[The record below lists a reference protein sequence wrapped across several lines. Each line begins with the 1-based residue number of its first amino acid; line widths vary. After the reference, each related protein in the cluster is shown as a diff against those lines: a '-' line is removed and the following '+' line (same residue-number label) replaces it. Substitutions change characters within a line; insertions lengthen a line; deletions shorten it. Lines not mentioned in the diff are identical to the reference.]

1 MAQAETRRLAAI
13 MFTDIVGF
21 SRQMGASEA
30 RTLRLLEVHN
40 HVIHQA
46 VTEYQGHVIKTVG
59 DAFLVDFPSVVHAV
73 QCAQQIQARFGA
85 HNAEKEASEQ
95 IHIRV
100 GIHSGD
106 IVQRDGD
113 VFGDGVNVASRLQ
126 ALAEPDTI
134 CFSQVV
140 YQEVEKKLSLG
151 TVVSLGRL
159 KLKTIAQRQPVYALL
174 PEKPKGFR
182 QTLRVQRLKLKQW
195 RRTVQVAV
203 VVPMLGLVSAGTLL
217 VRNLDFPA
225 PSGLP
230 LPDKPSIA
238 VLPFVNMSEDP
249 KQEYFSNGLT
259 EDLKPP
265 FPRSLTAHLKSYV
278 YVVGGGWYFVRWT
291 QEANAQAQHM
301 WEKATELD
309 PQFALAHILLGW
321 TYFVEWGW
329 QWSQDPQTLERAL
342 TLARRAIA
350 LDDAS
355 PLAHQLLAGIYLFEK
370 QHEQAILEAER
381 AIALDPKDA
390 HSHEM
395 LADILTF
402 AGRPE
407 EASGV
412 LEKALRLNPTFPAF
426 LLADL
431 GLAYQ
436 LTGRYEEALAALK
449 KALPLNPNLLPTH
462 EILAVTYGELGREE
476 EARAELAEVLRLSPS
491 ISLEVL
497 RQRLPFKDPAVL
509 ERWIAALGKAG
520 LK

>member
-1 MAQAETRRLAAI
+1 M
-13 MFTDIVGF
+13 
-21 SRQMGASEA
+21 
-30 RTLRLLEVHN
+30 
-40 HVIHQA
+40 
-46 VTEYQGHVIKTVG
+46 
-59 DAFLVDFPSVVHAV
+59 
-73 QCAQQIQARFGA
+73 
-85 HNAEKEASEQ
+85 
-95 IHIRV
+95 
-100 GIHSGD
+100 
-106 IVQRDGD
+106 
-113 VFGDGVNVASRLQ
+113 NVASQLQ

-151 TVVSLGRL
+151 TVVSPGRA
-159 KLKTIAQRQPVYALL
+159 KLKNIAQRRPVYALL
-174 PEKPKGFR
+174 PEKLKGFR

-203 VVPMLGLVSAGTLL
+203 VVVPMLGLLSAGTLL
-217 VRNLDFPA
+217 ARNLDFPA

-238 VLPFVNMSEDP
+238 VLLSVNMSEDP
-249 KQEYFSNGLT
+249 KQEYFSNSLT

-265 FPRSLTAHLKSYV
+265 FQRSLTAHLKSYA

-342 TLARRAIA
+342 TLAQRAIA

-355 PLAHQLLAGIYLFEK
+355 PLAHQLLAGVYLFKK
-370 QHEQAILEAER
+370 QHEQAPVEAER

-390 HSHEM
+390 HSYEM

-407 EASGV
+407 EAIGV
-412 LEKALRLNPTFPAF
+412 LERALRLNPTFPAF

-436 LTGRYEEALAALK
+436 LTGRHDEALAALK
-449 KALPLNPNLLPTH
+449 KALLLNANLLPTH

-509 ERWIAALGKAG
+509 ERWLAALHKAG

>member
-1 MAQAETRRLAAI
+1 LPYSPRR
-13 MFTDIVGF
+13 
-21 SRQMGASEA
+21 
-30 RTLRLLEVHN
+30 
-40 HVIHQA
+40 
-46 VTEYQGHVIKTVG
+46 
-59 DAFLVDFPSVVHAV
+59 
-73 QCAQQIQARFGA
+73 
-85 HNAEKEASEQ
+85 
-95 IHIRV
+95 
-100 GIHSGD
+100 
-106 IVQRDGD
+106 
-113 VFGDGVNVASRLQ
+113 FGDGVNVASGLQ

-140 YQEVEKKLSLG
+140 SQEVEKKLSLG
-151 TVVSLGRL
+151 TVVSPGRP
-159 KLKTIAQRQPVYALL
+159 KLKNSAQRRPVYALPL
-174 PEKPKGFR
+174 EKSKGFR
-182 QTLRVQRLKLKQW
+182 QTLRVERLKLKQW

-203 VVPMLGLVSAGTLL
+203 LMLGLVSAGTLL

-230 LPDKPSIA
+230 SPDKPSIA
-238 VLPFVNMSEDP
+238 VLLFVNMSEDP

-301 WEKATELD
+301 WERATELD

-350 LDDAS
+350 LEDAS
-355 PLAHQLLAGIYLFEK
+355 PLAHQLLAGVYLFKK
-370 QHEQAILEAER
+370 QHEQALVEAER
-381 AIALDPKDA
+381 AIALDPNDA

-407 EASGV
+407 EASGIF
-412 LEKALRLNPTFPAF
+412 EKALRLNPTFPAF

-509 ERWIAALGKAG
+509 ERWLAALSKAG
-520 LK
+520 LR

>member
-1 MAQAETRRLAAI
+1 M
-13 MFTDIVGF
+13 
-21 SRQMGASEA
+21 
-30 RTLRLLEVHN
+30 
-40 HVIHQA
+40 
-46 VTEYQGHVIKTVG
+46 
-59 DAFLVDFPSVVHAV
+59 
-73 QCAQQIQARFGA
+73 
-85 HNAEKEASEQ
+85 
-95 IHIRV
+95 
-100 GIHSGD
+100 
-106 IVQRDGD
+106 
-113 VFGDGVNVASRLQ
+113 NVASQLQ

-140 YQEVEKKLSLG
+140 YQGVEKKLSLG
-151 TVVSLGRL
+151 TVVSPGRP
-159 KLKTIAQRQPVYALL
+159 KLKTIAQRQPAYALL

-203 VVPMLGLVSAGTLL
+203 VVLMLGLVSAGTLL
-217 VRNLDFPA
+217 ARNLDFPA

-238 VLPFVNMSEDP
+238 VLLFVNMSEDP

-259 EDLKPP
+259 EEDLKPP
-265 FPRSLTAHLKSYV
+265 FQRSFIDHLKSYA

-291 QEANAQAQHM
+291 QEAIAQAQHM
-301 WEKATELD
+301 WERATELD
-309 PQFALAHILLGW
+309 PQFALAHTLLGW
-321 TYFVEWGW
+321 TYFVEWVW
-329 QWSQDPQTLERAL
+329 QWSQDLQTLERAL
-342 TLARRAIA
+342 TLAQRAIA

-355 PLAHQLLAGIYLFEK
+355 PLAHQLLAGVYLFK
-370 QHEQAILEAER
+370 MQHEQALVEAER
-381 AIALDPKDA
+381 AIALDPNDA
-390 HSHEM
+390 HSYEM

-491 ISLEVL
+491 ISLEVR

-509 ERWIAALGKAG
+509 ERWLVALSKAG